1 MNLKKLLIGLVA
13 ASFSTLTL
21 AQGDAKAGKETFE
34 ASCSSCHYEDD
45 FNDEAD
51 SVLEPLLKAILN
63 KEIRHRS
70 GFQGLTEEDVANLAA
85 YLATQ

>member
-1 MNLKKLLIGLVA
+1 MNSRKLLIGLVA

-34 ASCSSCHYEDD
+34 ASCASCHYEDD
-45 FNDEAD
+45 FTDEAD

-63 KEIRHRS
+63 KEIRHRG
-70 GFQGLTEEDVANLAA
+70 GFQDLTEEDVANLAA